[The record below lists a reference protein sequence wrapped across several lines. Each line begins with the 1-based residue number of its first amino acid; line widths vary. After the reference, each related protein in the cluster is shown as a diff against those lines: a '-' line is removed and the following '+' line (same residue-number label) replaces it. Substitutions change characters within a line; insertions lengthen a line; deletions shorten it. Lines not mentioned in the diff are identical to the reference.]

1 MPKMPLDAIKI
12 KNLYFSYPGKMQ
24 TFWLEIP
31 EWCVAKG
38 ERIFLKGA
46 SGSGK
51 STLLNLLS
59 GILVATH
66 GTIEI
71 LGQDICTLSSRQRDQ
86 FRATHIGIV
95 FQQFN
100 LVPYLSV
107 YDNIRLAAYFGRK
120 KQGDL
125 DLTIKQ
131 LFTVLNLDDALMM
144 RKAGNLSVG
153 QQQRV
158 AIARAL
164 VNNPEILIVDE
175 PTSALDS
182 DLRDTF
188 MDMLLEICRIH
199 ASTLIF
205 VSHDAML
212 TGFFETVVN
221 MADINQMGTK
231 AHVF

>member
-1 MPKMPLDAIKI
+1 MPPDAIKI
-12 KNLYFSYPGKMQ
+12 KNLHYSYPGKMQ
-24 TFWLEIP
+24 PFRLVIP
-31 EWCVAKG
+31 EWRISKG
-38 ERIFLKGA
+38 DRIFLKGA

-51 STLLNLLS
+51 STLLNLLA
-59 GILVATH
+59 GILVAKE
-66 GTIEI
+66 GAIEI
-71 LGQDICTLSSRQRDQ
+71 LGQDISVLSARERDF
-86 FRATHIGIV
+86 FRAIHVGIV

-120 KQGDL
+120 KQSDL
-125 DLTIKQ
+125 GLTLKQ
-131 LFTVLNLDDALMM
+131 LFTVLNLDDALIM

-153 QQQRV
+153 QQQRA

-175 PTSALDS
+175 PTSALDN
-182 DLRDTF
+182 DLRDAF
-188 MDMLLEICRIH
+188 MDLLLEICRVH

-205 VSHDAML
+205 VSHDATL
-212 TGFFETVVN
+212 TRFFDTVVN
-221 MADINQMGTK
+221 LSDINQAGAK

>member
-1 MPKMPLDAIKI
+1 MPLDAIKI
-12 KNLYFSYPGKMQ
+12 KNLCFSYPGISQ

-31 EWCVAKG
+31 EWRIAQG

-71 LGQDICTLSSRQRDQ
+71 LGQDLCVLSARQRDR
-86 FRATHIGIV
+86 FRAAHIGIV

-120 KQGDL
+120 KQDDL
-125 DLTIKQ
+125 DITIKQ
-131 LFTVLNLDDALMM
+131 LFTVLNLDDALIM

-164 VNNPEILIVDE
+164 VNRPEILVVDE
-175 PTSALDS
+175 PTSALDN
-182 DLRDTF
+182 DLRDAF
-188 MDMLLEICRIH
+188 MDMLLEICRVH

-205 VSHDAML
+205 VSHDATL
-212 TGFFETVVN
+212 TRFFDTIVN
-221 MADINQMGTK
+221 MSDINQAGAKTN
-231 AHVF
+231 VF